1 MKSWLAVLII
11 IALATGVYFLC
22 QGILSLIKKSWLHPY
37 LSRHHLGRKALLLIP
52 GIFIYFALF
61 YVFDRGS
68 RTLILF
74 HKLDLIY
81 LIAVIIIIANAILM
95 TFLDLYSQSDKN
107 KSHPLKGL
115 VQGMQVVL
123 YFVGGIMIIAI
134 LIDKSP
140 GVLLTSLG
148 ASAAVLM
155 LVFKDS
161 ILGFV
166 AGVQLSQNNMIR
178 IGDWI
183 QLPDGS
189 ANGVVEE
196 ITLNT
201 VKVRNWDNTITTIPP
216 YTLVSNP
223 FKNWRGMQESG
234 GRRVDKRIFLDMD
247 SVEFCSEDMV
257 SDILKSVPLMREW
270 KGAAGSRTGAPSVG
284 LKRVSG
290 GNMDVRTTEGT
301 EGLKDAGT
309 AVGVGTAEG
318 AGPVEGTATISAKGT
333 GKYTGTAEGSG
344 AAETPTNSQLYRIY
358 IGLYLS
364 RHPMVA
370 KNLDLIIAQREPCE
384 FGLPIEVYFFLTDK
398 VWNEFETI
406 QSDIFDHLLA
416 IAPEFGLRL
425 YQLST
430 RPS

>member
-1 MKSWLAVLII
+1 MKSWVEVLII
-11 IALATGVYFLC
+11 IALAIGINFLC
-22 QGILSLIKKSWLHPY
+22 QGIFSLIKRSRLHPY
-37 LSRHHLGRKALLLIP
+37 LSRHSLGRKALMLIP

-61 YVFDRGS
+61 YVYDRGS
-68 RTLILF
+68 RTLILL

-81 LIAVIIIIANAILM
+81 LIVVFIIIANAILM
-95 TFLDLYSQSDKN
+95 TFLDVYSQSDKN

-115 VQGMQVVL
+115 VQGLQVVL
-123 YFVGGIMIIAI
+123 FFIGGILIIAI

-140 GVLLTSLG
+140 TVLLTSLG

-216 YTLVSNP
+216 YTLVSSP

-234 GRRVDKRIFLDMD
+234 GRRVDKKIFLDMD

-257 SDILKSVPLMREW
+257 SDILKNVPLMREW
-270 KGAAGSRTGAPSVG
+270 KG
-284 LKRVSG
+284 
-290 GNMDVRTTEGT
+290 D
-301 EGLKDAGT
+301 
-309 AVGVGTAEG
+309 GTAE
-318 AGPVEGTATISAKGT
+318 A
-333 GKYTGTAEGSG
+333 
-344 AAETPTNSQLYRIY
+344 PTNSQLYRIY

-364 RHPMVA
+364 QHPLVA
-370 KNLDLIIAQREPCE
+370 KKLDLIVAQREPCE

-425 YQLST
+425 YQLSA
-430 RPS
+430 RPR